1 MTNELSAFS
10 DPAGLEASVAPPVE
24 HRSAWWLAVHALL
37 LDDQAYAAVRDAVR
51 PLRRG
56 FVAMLVVW
64 GVVLVARLVGM
75 GLGYLTS
82 PQLGRI
88 EQIVRDFVV
97 TLPWYTEQVRAA
109 PTFAAQ
115 FGQGYVVGWEVLR
128 MLLGLPTWSGTI
140 GSITGMVLA
149 TLLAW
154 FVYGV
159 LAHWLARWFGGQ
171 ARFGQTLGVLS
182 LAYAP
187 LLLLVIE
194 LVPGARVPTLL
205 LFLALFVAKYQALKQ
220 AHGLT
225 PGYTLAAVIGPFVIV
240 FIILLG
246 VILFGTAY
254 GVEQA
259 PALQPAAATSVLLTF
274 AAI

>member
-1 MTNELSAFS
+1 MTNELAAFS
-10 DPAGLEASVAPPVE
+10 DPAELEASTPPPAANQSPW
-24 HRSAWWLAVHALL
+24 RLAVQALL
-37 LDDQAYAAVRDAVR
+37 LNEQAYAAVRDAVH
-51 PLRRG
+51 PFRRG
-56 FVAMLVVW
+56 FMAMLVVW
-64 GVVLVARLVGM
+64 GVVLVARLIGM
-75 GLGYLTS
+75 GIGQLTS

-88 EQIVRDFVV
+88 EQIVRDFIVS
-97 TLPWYTEQVRAA
+97 LPWYAEQVRAV
-109 PTFAAQ
+109 PTFATQ
-115 FGQGYVVGWEVLR
+115 FGQGYVVGWEALR
-128 MLLGLPTWSGTI
+128 LVLGLPTWSGTI
-140 GSITGMVLA
+140 GSIAGMVLA

-205 LFLALFVAKYQALKQ
+205 LFLALLVAKYLALKQ
-220 AHGLT
+220 AHGLA
-225 PGYTLAAVIGPFVIV
+225 PGYTLAALIGPFVLV
-240 FIILLG
+240 FIFLVGALL
-246 VILFGTAY
+246 VGTVY

-259 PALQPAAATSVLLTF
+259 PALQPAATSTLLTF
-274 AAI
+274 AGF

>member
-1 MTNELSAFS
+1 MTHELAGTS
-10 DPAGLEASVAPPVE
+10 DPAQLEASTTPPAE
-24 HRSAWWLAVHALL
+24 HPRAWRLAVQALL
-37 LDDQAYAAVRDAVR
+37 LNDQAYAAVRDAVR

-64 GVVLVARLVGM
+64 GIVLVARLIGV

-88 EQIVRDFVV
+88 EQIIRDFVV
-97 TLPWYTEQVRAA
+97 TLPWYTDQVRAV
-109 PTFAAQ
+109 PTFATQ
-115 FGQGYVVGWEVLR
+115 FAQGYAVGWEALR
-128 MLLGLPTWSGTI
+128 MLLGIPTWSGTI

-149 TLLAW
+149 TLSAW

-171 ARFGQTLGVLS
+171 ARFSQTLGVLS

-194 LVPGARVPTLL
+194 LMPGARVPTLL
-205 LFLALFVAKYQALKQ
+205 LFLALLVAKYQALKQ
-220 AHGLT
+220 AHGLA

-240 FIILLG
+240 FIILVG
-246 VILFGTAY
+246 VILFGAAY
-254 GVEQA
+254 GVQQV
-259 PALQPAAATSVLLTF
+259 PVVQPAVSTSSLLTF
-274 AAI
+274 AGI